1 MRNKEKYESPKS
13 EVFGVDLK
21 AIVCVSERNVSVQ
34 ADTTYE
40 FTEEDW

>member
-1 MRNKEKYESPKS
+1 MKSKEQYESPKS

-34 ADTTYE
+34 ADTNYV
-40 FTEEDW
+40 FEEEAW